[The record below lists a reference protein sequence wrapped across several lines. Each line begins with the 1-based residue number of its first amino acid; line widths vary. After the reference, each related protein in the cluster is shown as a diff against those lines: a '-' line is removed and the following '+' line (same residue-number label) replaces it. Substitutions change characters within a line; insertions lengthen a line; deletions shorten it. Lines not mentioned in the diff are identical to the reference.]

1 MGTSDFSC
9 ESNNSNN
16 NKKDLNGRFSKCF
29 LHHQSGKQMLEKN
42 NPEIIKVS
50 VWSTFPSGSINAC
63 CILMHAFI

>member
-42 NPEIIKVS
+42 NPEIIKEQEQSFCVVNVS
-50 VWSTFPSGSINAC
+50 IWF
-63 CILMHAFI
+63 H